1 MRLVFD
7 QIWPLRTVTAMRGV
21 LASVLRSGA
30 SLFQLV
36 DSAKQHDQF
45 QREMDGVPEFRELN
59 EQA

>member
-1 MRLVFD
+1 MR
-7 QIWPLRTVTAMRGV
+7 RV

-30 SLFQLV
+30 SFQMV

-59 EQA
+59 EEA

>member
-1 MRLVFD
+1 MWRMFD

-30 SLFQLV
+30 SFFQMV

-59 EQA
+59 EEA

>member
-1 MRLVFD
+1 
-7 QIWPLRTVTAMRGV
+7 MRGV

-30 SLFQLV
+30 SFFQMV

-59 EQA
+59 EEA